1 MHPLAGLLAML
12 VKVLS
17 AAAGACKQRIRR
29 CCITLCRRKGEQ
41 PAWRLLLLSRDFGAI
56 AVVNAIMFATA
67 NGSRSVLM
75 PLLAHQA
82 FGLTPT
88 TLGARSPL
96 PCHPCFSA
104 PAERPA
110 PASSCADA
118 VLSFPFQL
126 HKVPK
131 V

>member
-1 MHPLAGLLAML
+1 MQALCA
-12 VKVLS
+12 
-17 AAAGACKQRIRR
+17 
-29 CCITLCRRKGEQ
+29 LCRRKGEQ

-88 TLGARSPL
+88 ALG
-96 PCHPCFSA
+96 
-104 PAERPA
+104 
-110 PASSCADA
+110 
-118 VLSFPFQL
+118 VLSPFLTSLLLSLAVFVLLPAL
-126 HKVPK
+126 HVQITSFQSYFNRCIMTVTAQPCK
-131 V
+131 